1 MSRFVLVVVV
11 LTGLTGVGPDMHA
24 AETPAGN
31 ELDLTLAEAVTL
43 ALSANPALVSARLG
57 RVLERYD
64 FDRAGEWFQPRVSV
78 GSLSARRSVLGPARE
93 RSWDLVAGPRVDMR
107 LPTGGSVSLMPGW
120 TATAGPVP
128 GRWDERADVTVALR
142 QPLLRGGGF
151 DVGLAPVRLARL
163 DEESNVLRF
172 EAAIMDVVV
181 AVTGAYRA
189 LIEAELGLDINRRS
203 LQRARDT
210 LAVNRLLVQTGRMAS
225 RDVTQTEAEIAARE
239 LGVVESGIRLDDAR
253 RDLNVLLDL
262 DGSVRVKPAEGLEPE
277 PVALDLERSRTLA
290 REHGTGYRQALLAVR
305 RSEIRLA
312 LARNGALW
320 DLSLDASAR
329 FLGSGNDPGDA
340 FDNLAGVG
348 GGNYAVAL
356 SLSIPVGGDRAR
368 HLRRQRLAAELA
380 MREAHNA
387 LATRERE
394 TDTAVRNAV
403 RAVDSGVR
411 RMEVARAALK
421 LAEEKLEIERGK
433 LTLGLSS
440 NFQLA
445 QYETDLLNAQV
456 GELRARIDYMN
467 AVTMHDR
474 TVGTL
479 LETWAIDVGQ
489 LPEPPGTRE

>member
-1 MSRFVLVVVV
+1 MVVA
-11 LTGLTGVGPDMHA
+11 LAGLLGIGPGTYAD
-24 AETPAGN
+24 ETPADD
-31 ELDLTLAEAVTL
+31 ELELTLSDAVTL
-43 ALSANPALVSARLG
+43 ALSANPALVSARLS
-57 RVLERYD
+57 RELDKYD
-64 FDRAGEWFQPRVSV
+64 LDQAEEWFHPRFSL
-78 GSLSARRSVLGPARE
+78 GSLSARRSVFGPERE

-107 LPTGGSVSLMPGW
+107 LPTGGSVSLLSGW
-120 TATAGPVP
+120 TATASPVP
-128 GRWDERADVTVALR
+128 GRWNEGADVTVAVR
-142 QPLLRGGGF
+142 QPLLRGGGL

-189 LIEAELGLDINRRS
+189 LIEAELELDINRRS
-203 LQRARDT
+203 LERAQDT

-225 RDVTQTEAEIAARE
+225 RDVTQSEAEIADRE
-239 LGVVESGIRLDDAR
+239 LGVVESEIRLDDAR

-262 DGSVRVKPAEGLEPE
+262 EGSVRVRPTEGLDPK
-277 PVALDLERSRTLA
+277 PVALDLERSRALA
-290 REHGTGYRQALLAVR
+290 REHSTGYRAAQIGVR
-305 RSEIRLA
+305 RSEIGLA
-312 LARNGALW
+312 LARNGAFW
-320 DLSLDASAR
+320 DLSLDARASFA
-329 FLGSGNDPGDA
+329 GSGDDPGEA
-340 FDNLAGVG
+340 FDHLAGVG
-348 GGNYAVAL
+348 GGDYTVAL
-356 SLSIPVGGDRAR
+356 SLSIPVGSDEAR
-368 HLRRQRLAAELA
+368 RLRRQRLAAELA
-380 MREAHNA
+380 MREAQNA
-387 LATRERE
+387 LATSERE

-411 RMEVARAALK
+411 RMEVARDALE

-467 AVTMHDR
+467 AVTLHDR

-479 LETWAIDVGQ
+479 LDAWGIDVGRLPE
-489 LPEPPGTRE
+489 LPEPEE